1 MKILKIENGNGLFLK
16 SNEYQ
21 SIESIGKEDILI
33 LMEKCMNE
41 TVEIDESANS
51 GDKKINSP
59 AQKIIYDS
67 IAKNFSDLVNSKDK
81 ILSQIESDF
90 SDAKRKY
97 MSL

>member
-1 MKILKIENGNGLFLK
+1 MKILKIENGHGLYLK
-16 SNEYQ
+16 RNEYQ

-41 TVEIDESANS
+41 IVEIDESANS
-51 GDKKINSP
+51 GDKKINSL

-97 MSL
+97 LSL